1 MSQSSFLKNLNETLN
16 QPGVVAGCASVGF
29 HVLIYAALPGLPI
42 AYQQVSS
49 GNYDSPEGNSN
60 PDVGLIELNTAEISR
75 IPDLSAPI
83 APAPPLLADTP
94 PLPNID
100 QLLPQR
106 PLTRNI
112 PNVPP
117 PSALPSIPPNPIALA
132 PRLGTRPRRNNT
144 RTFSPGLPPPP
155 AISLAP
161 PRRRSVTINPNNNRA
176 VGLPQPPSADET
188 EQRQQLP
195 FGNPNPSSIGRVV
208 PNLTIPGGLPGQTPP
223 TPQGEPNLP
232 AQPPANNNNNST
244 PPQTNPPGQSA
255 PPNRSE
261 GLELALQR
269 IAQQREEFKQKEEN
283 TSEKDYRDNTLEWE
297 SEVAQNTNRQEVKRQ
312 DISIR
317 GNYPNAACR
326 LRNQDAVTVKI
337 GFVVSPQ
344 GRASNPTILQRSG
357 RPIFDQQ
364 ALSQVSSGSYSNST
378 GQPVPYH
385 ASVNFT
391 PPENCGGFV
400 NEPASESEGQ
410 TVPQAQTPTPPPEK
424 APVQVAPTPESPA
437 LEPVQAAPEPEPPAP
452 EPVQAAPEPE
462 PPAPEPVQAA
472 PEPEPPAPE
481 PVQAAPEPEPPAP
494 EPVQAEP
501 EPEPPAPEPVQAEPE
516 PAPPAPEPVQA
527 EPEPAPPAP
536 EPALVESEGEVE

>member
-1 MSQSSFLKNLNETLN
+1 MSQLPFLKNLNETLN
-16 QPGVVAGCASVGF
+16 QPGVVAGCASIGF
-29 HVLIYAALPGLPI
+29 HVLLYAALPGLPI

-49 GNYDSPEGNSN
+49 GSYSSPEGESN

-106 PLTRNI
+106 PLTSNI

-155 AISLAP
+155 AISLNP
-161 PRRRSVTINPNNNRA
+161 PRRRSVTINPNNNNRA
-176 VGLPQPPSADET
+176 IGLPQPPSPDEA
-188 EQRQQLP
+188 ERRQQLP
-195 FGNPNPSSIGRVV
+195 FGNPNPSSIGSVV

-223 TPQGEPNLP
+223 TPPGEPNLP

-244 PPQTNPPGQSA
+244 PPQTNSPGQTAARPPSA
-255 PPNRSE
+255 

-269 IAQQREEFKQKEEN
+269 IAEQREQYQQKDEN
-283 TSEKDYRDNTLEWE
+283 TSEKDHRDNTADWLVN
-297 SEVAQNTNRQEVKRQ
+297 EVPQATNELKPENYINIQ
-312 DISIR
+312 

-326 LRNQDAVTVKI
+326 LRNQNAVTVKI

-344 GRASNPTILQRSG
+344 GSPSSPRILRSSG
-357 RPIFDQQ
+357 RPVFDDQ
-364 ALSQVSSGSYSNST
+364 ARRQVASGSYRNPT
-378 GQPVPYH
+378 GQSVPYH

-400 NEPASESEGQ
+400 NEPANESEGE

-424 APVQVAPTPESPA
+424 VPVQVAPA
-437 LEPVQAAPEPEPPAP
+437 PEPPAP

-494 EPVQAEP
+494 EP
-501 EPEPPAPEPVQAEPE
+501 AP
-516 PAPPAPEPVQA
+516 
-527 EPEPAPPAP
+527 
-536 EPALVESEGEVE
+536 VESEGEIE

>member
-1 MSQSSFLKNLNETLN
+1 MSQLPFLKNLNETLN
-16 QPGVVAGCASVGF
+16 QPGVVAGCASIGF
-29 HVLIYAALPGLPI
+29 HVLLYAALPGLPI

-49 GNYDSPEGNSN
+49 GSYSSPEGESN

-106 PLTRNI
+106 PLTSNI

-155 AISLAP
+155 AISLNP
-161 PRRRSVTINPNNNRA
+161 PRRRSVTINPNNNNRA
-176 VGLPQPPSADET
+176 IGLPQPPSPDEA
-188 EQRQQLP
+188 ERRQQLP
-195 FGNPNPSSIGRVV
+195 FGNPNPSSIGSVV

-223 TPQGEPNLP
+223 TPPGEPNLP

-244 PPQTNPPGQSA
+244 PPQTNSPGQTAARPPSA
-255 PPNRSE
+255 

-269 IAQQREEFKQKEEN
+269 IAEQREQYQQKDEN
-283 TSEKDYRDNTLEWE
+283 TSEKDHRDNTADWLVN
-297 SEVAQNTNRQEVKRQ
+297 EVPQATNELKPENYINIQ
-312 DISIR
+312 

-326 LRNQDAVTVKI
+326 LRNQNAVTVKI

-344 GRASNPTILQRSG
+344 GSPSSPRILRSSG
-357 RPIFDQQ
+357 RPVFDDQ
-364 ALSQVSSGSYSNST
+364 ARRQVASGSYRNPT
-378 GQPVPYH
+378 GQSVPYH

-400 NEPASESEGQ
+400 NEPANESEGE

-424 APVQVAPTPESPA
+424 VPVQVAPAPEPPA
-437 LEPVQAAPEPEPPAP
+437 PEPVQAAPEPEPPAP

-494 EPVQAEP
+494 EPVQAAP
-501 EPEPPAPEPVQAEPE
+501 EPEPPAPEPVQA
-516 PAPPAPEPVQA
+516 APEP
-527 EPEPAPPAP
+527 EPPAP
-536 EPALVESEGEVE
+536 EPAPVESEGEIE